1 MGGEFDYLVAQ
12 RDAVEQRGALGPRL
26 LLAGLVDAG
35 GLKAFGHVTA
45 ETPEEG
51 RAVVERYHAAG
62 FQQIKLYTFLTPDVV
77 RAIAAEAHRLGMTV
91 TGHVPQALNA
101 FEGVEAGMDQIN
113 HLNYVSNMM
122 RAPGGGRGP
131 IDVNSEM
138 AAKAIQFFKDH
149 HTVVDPTAGW
159 GEMAGHSKEVD
170 VASFE
175 PGIAKA
181 PFVLDAKF
189 RGMGGQTSAEQM
201 RTRTAQTL
209 AAIGALHG
217 AGVAIVPGSDTGL
230 VGYGLDRELELYVQ
244 AGMTPLEAIQSATI
258 VSARAMHLERDSGT
272 IEPGKRA
279 DLILVNGNPLLS
291 IGDIRKVSRVIANG
305 RLYDAASL
313 WRSVGFRP

>member
-1 MGGEFDYLVAQ
+1 
-12 RDAVEQRGALGPRL
+12 
-26 LLAGLVDAG
+26 
-35 GLKAFGHVTA
+35 
-45 ETPEEG
+45 
-51 RAVVERYHAAG
+51 
-62 FQQIKLYTFLTPDVV
+62 
-77 RAIAAEAHRLGMTV
+77 
-91 TGHVPQALNA
+91 
-101 FEGVEAGMDQIN
+101 
-113 HLNYVSNMM
+113 
-122 RAPGGGRGP
+122 
-131 IDVNSEM
+131 M